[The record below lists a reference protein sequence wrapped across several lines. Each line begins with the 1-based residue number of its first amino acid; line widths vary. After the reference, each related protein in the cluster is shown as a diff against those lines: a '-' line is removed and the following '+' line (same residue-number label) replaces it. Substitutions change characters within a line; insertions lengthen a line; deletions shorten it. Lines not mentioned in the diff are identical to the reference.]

1 MIRENRVMHQ
11 KIGVGYAFINEAGK
25 KYVQTALDESRLS
38 PGEYVYRFEKEFAQL
53 HNQKYGIACNSGT
66 SALHAA
72 LEALKEKYEI
82 PEHSEVLVPAVTFIA
97 TANACLQA
105 RLKPVFVDVDPLTYN
120 INPDLLAEKVTHQT
134 AAVIPVHLFGQPCQ
148 MERISEIAARH
159 GLKVLEDCAE
169 AHFAKYQGQP
179 VGSFGLIAGYS
190 TYVAHTITTG
200 IGGIITTND
209 RQLSEICR
217 SLIAHGR
224 ACTCEKCMAANPEQV
239 CQLRTET
246 DFDKRFTFVRLGYSY
261 RIGELEGALGVAQL
275 EAKDAIIGAR
285 QANAAYLSERLQPYA
300 DWLQL
305 PFYPEYVEHSFM
317 MYPLVVKTAA
327 PFTRK
332 ELTAFLESGN
342 IETRPMLPII
352 NQPVYQ
358 ELFQIDEAQFP
369 VARWINRNGF
379 YLGCHHGLARADLDY
394 IVERIDAFY
403 KQFLYTRSMS

>member
-1 MIRENRVMHQ
+1 MHQ
-11 KIGVGYAFINEAGK
+11 KIGVGHAFINEAGK
-25 KYVQTALDESRLS
+25 KYVQMALDESRLS
-38 PGEYVYRFEKEFAQL
+38 QGEYVYRFETEFAQL

-66 SALHAA
+66 SALHTA

-97 TANACLQA
+97 TANACLHA

-120 INPDLLAEKVTHQT
+120 INPDLLAEKITHKT
-134 AAVIPVHLFGQPCQ
+134 VAVIPVHLFGQPCA
-148 MERISEIAARH
+148 MERISEIATHH

-169 AHFAKYQGQP
+169 AHFAKYKGQP

-209 RQLSEICR
+209 RRLSEICR

-224 ACTCEKCMAANPEQV
+224 ACTCEKCIAANPEQV
-239 CQLRTET
+239 CQLRTKT

-285 QANAAYLSERLQPYA
+285 QANAAYLSERLQPYT

-327 PFTRK
+327 PFPRK
-332 ELTAFLESGN
+332 ELTAFLEAGN
-342 IETRPMLPII
+342 IETRPMLPLI

-358 ELFQIDEAQFP
+358 DLFQIDEAQFP
-369 VARWINRNGF
+369 VARWINSNGF
-379 YLGCHHGLARADLDY
+379 YIGCHHGLAQADMDY
-394 IVERIDAFY
+394 IVERIEAFC
-403 KQFLYTRSMS
+403 KQFLYTRSMA